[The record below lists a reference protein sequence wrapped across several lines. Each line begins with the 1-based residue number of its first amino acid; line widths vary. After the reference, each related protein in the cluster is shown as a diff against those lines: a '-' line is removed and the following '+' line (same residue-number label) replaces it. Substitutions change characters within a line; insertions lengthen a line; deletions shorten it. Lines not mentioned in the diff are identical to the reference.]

1 MDNNPARVY
10 VVIDSIAAV
19 RHMSDLLWLEETLRN
34 QEAVPVKF
42 LTFDIASK
50 GLIPIQEVKQ
60 KLQKMTHD

>member
-1 MDNNPARVY
+1 
-10 VVIDSIAAV
+10 
-19 RHMSDLLWLEETLRN
+19 MSDLLWLEETFRN

-60 KLQKMTHD
+60 KLKKMTHDQALMSISGTA